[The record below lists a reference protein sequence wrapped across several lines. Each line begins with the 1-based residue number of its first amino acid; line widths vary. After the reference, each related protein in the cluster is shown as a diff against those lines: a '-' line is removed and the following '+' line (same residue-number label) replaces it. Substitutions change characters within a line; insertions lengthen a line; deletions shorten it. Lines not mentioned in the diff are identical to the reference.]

1 MYAKL
6 WEIVEHSQKFVEY
19 AQGVLVLD
27 FFFVGGHVCSP
38 KWSICQVRNGLSSAA
53 SL

>member
-27 FFFVGGHVCSP
+27 FFLWGGMFVHPSG
-38 KWSICQVRNGLSSAA
+38 QYAR
-53 SL
+53 